1 MKLWVKISMT
11 ALTFTLKENPV
22 FKLNCSQLTPNKLA
36 GLPIEK
42 ILAITLNINIKVVD
56 FFEVDGDNAE
66 EIIFK
71 KSTSQLDYIG
81 HKMSR
86 GCITIEADCG
96 DFLGANMQGGTIICH
111 GNAQDRVADQ
121 IRRGLV
127 LIDGNVGDYCCSR
140 MVAGT
145 VGVFGNAGKYVGF
158 GMKRGTLLLLK
169 TPDLSATIQHCGMHT
184 LPFLALLFQSFKPFT
199 TKFNRVTSQRVQ
211 RYAGDL
217 ACNGNGEILVLL
229 P

>member
-1 MKLWVKISMT
+1 MT
-11 ALTFTLKENPV
+11 ALTFTLKENPA

-42 ILAITLNINIKVVD
+42 ILEITLNNSVKVYD
-56 FFEVDGDNAE
+56 YFDIYGDNNE
-66 EIIFK
+66 EVVFK

-86 GCITIEADCG
+86 GSITIEADCG

-111 GNAQDRVADQ
+111 GNAQNRVADQ
-121 IRRGLV
+121 MRRGLV
-127 LIDGNVGDYCCSR
+127 LIDGNVGDYCGSR

-145 VGVFGNAGKYVGF
+145 VGVFGNVGKYIGF
-158 GMKRGTLLLLK
+158 GMKRGTVLLLK
-169 TPDLSATIQHCGMHT
+169 TPELSATIQNCGMHT
-184 LPFLALLFQSFKPFT
+184 LPFLALLFQSFKPFI
-199 TKFNRVTSQRVQ
+199 TKFNNIRSQRVQ

-217 ACNGNGEILVLL
+217 ACDGNGEILVMSI
-229 P
+229 